1 MCLIYSLLED
11 ADIEKN
17 VNFLLFIII
26 SIFIHS
32 FVGISILSK
41 RRWGLFVFKLYL
53 YLMLLAI
60 PIGTYIS
67 KKFFEYIENN
77 NIEDLYTW
85 LQWGQQWA
93 QPYRARRLS
102 PLPSRVSDK
111 PRAILPEPPNSER
124 IPAQSRIRRFMSP
137 VPQSSTQPVSI
148 GGSVQ

>member
-67 KKFFEYIENN
+67 KKFFEYI
-77 NIEDLYTW
+77 
-85 LQWGQQWA
+85 
-93 QPYRARRLS
+93 
-102 PLPSRVSDK
+102 
-111 PRAILPEPPNSER
+111 
-124 IPAQSRIRRFMSP
+124 
-137 VPQSSTQPVSI
+137 
-148 GGSVQ
+148 